1 MWAAPGEVPLIM
13 APRLGQSWLG
23 KNVKSDMR
31 YQKLFPGHVV
41 KREEVKVIDTEFSEL
56 EV

>member
-31 YQKLFPGHVV
+31 YQKLFPGHVD